1 MATTTSG
8 CRAVTSTETDGNDEQ
23 HTALVDA
30 IGTAILR
37 TAPGGD
43 QLALVGHAASAED
56 AARDLLQQAV
66 GAARASG
73 HSWAAIGTE
82 LGMSRQA
89 VHQRFGDRS
98 GTDAPSAEQRWLGP
112 VTAFDEMAELEI
124 AGRRG
129 WHTIRAGMLRHLMV
143 HSRTQW
149 EHKRVVWTGS
159 LKRHEQEGWVVGCRA
174 LPWIYLVRDTGLPA
188 EA

>member
-1 MATTTSG
+1 MTT
-8 CRAVTSTETDGNDEQ
+8 AETGPDAE
-23 HTALVDA
+23 LVEA

-37 TAPGGD
+37 AAPQD
-43 QLALVGHAASAED
+43 DPLALVRHAASAES

-66 GAARASG
+66 GAARSGG

-89 VHQRFGDRS
+89 VQQRFGDRS
-98 GTDAPSAEQRWLGP
+98 GADAPSAEQRWLGP

-143 HSRTQW
+143 HTPTQW

-159 LKRHEQEGWVVGCRA
+159 LKRYEQDGWVVGCRA
-174 LPWIYLVRDTGLPA
+174 LPWIYLVRDTGIPA
-188 EA
+188 ES